1 MRVWIYKWLPIIF
14 GCHCRSDRSFYWKG
28 TQFPIC
34 ARCTGE
40 LVGILLCPVTFPLV
54 SWSPWIFAVLML
66 PMILDGVIQMLT
78 SYESNNRRR
87 FFNRPVVW
95 ICTDETVSG
104 LHYMDIPLWLPFSS
118 KVKIPWH
125 RMLIPAGQGIFL
137 FLLYECFDLLI
148 DTFCIQ
154 SVFCNQLQSRSGL
167 TIRIIDSDLQSPVSV
182 LFLKGHHILH
192 FQVLRLRSALP
203 L

>member
-66 PMILDGVIQMLT
+66 PMILRKQQSPEI
-78 SYESNNRRR
+78 
-87 FFNRPVVW
+87 FNRPVVW

-125 RMLIPAGQGIFL
+125 RMLIPAARVFFCFFYTNALIF
-137 FLLYECFDLLI
+137 
-148 DTFCIQ
+148 
-154 SVFCNQLQSRSGL
+154 
-167 TIRIIDSDLQSPVSV
+167 
-182 LFLKGHHILH
+182 
-192 FQVLRLRSALP
+192 
-203 L
+203 

>member
-87 FFNRPVVW
+87 FLTG
-95 ICTDETVSG
+95 TDETVSG

-125 RMLIPAGQGIFL
+125 RMLIPAARVFFCFFYTNALIF
-137 FLLYECFDLLI
+137 
-148 DTFCIQ
+148 
-154 SVFCNQLQSRSGL
+154 
-167 TIRIIDSDLQSPVSV
+167 
-182 LFLKGHHILH
+182 
-192 FQVLRLRSALP
+192 
-203 L
+203 